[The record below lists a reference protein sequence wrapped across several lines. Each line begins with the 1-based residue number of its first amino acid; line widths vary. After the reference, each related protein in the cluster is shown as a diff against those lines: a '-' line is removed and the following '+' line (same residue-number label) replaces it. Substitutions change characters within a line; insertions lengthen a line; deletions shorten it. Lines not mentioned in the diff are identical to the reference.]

1 MAKFKDITE
10 SINYVAET
18 VPVVVLSLKPQL
30 LEVYQKEE
38 KEAKAKKAKA
48 KVWKEFD
55 ALLTKDLPKKNY
67 VVIEDVQK
75 LSSEEFPDEEDAILD
90 SEKYVVLLKSS
101 LNYVVDLPE
110 KFKEKLLAGVRFM
123 DSNGQLLVIPDD
135 PNMFE
140 REVEE
145 ATDFYSAVDQLEVAT
160 KGLERIAETFNSS
173 DAVEFEAVAE
183 AETEAVPDEEEA
195 LFEDNDEATEAGNQ
209 EASIEETQTETYQQ
223 PKIDEKPESQS
234 DKENYVYEAEKIE
247 SESDVP
253 KNLDADL
260 LEKDF
265 EQIIA
270 NKFQP
275 VVLDEVSDPVD
286 LNEEMRSIAE
296 LKPLLFLAKESMNA
310 RISIANNKINSE
322 LNKTKEQ
329 LLLKGKQ
336 MLADELL
343 RIEEATSLSGQN
355 QFTNTLSVAKESYE
369 AEASKIDDLVMEKS
383 SIIRKDY
390 DMAKQA
396 YLEAELKKLEQRYDA
411 EHLPEVKQQE
421 DEFRK
426 ATEESLDQQYQE
438 AIESIKNDA
447 LKQNQEAK
455 EVVVERI
462 INSLKPEIEKSLT
475 EVQEKTLEIV
485 EKTKAENE
493 AEFHDTKEKTTDVV
507 VKYFANKEEVEKLVA
522 KDTNELESKLV
533 AQQNIIED
541 YKNRVKEFKD
551 LADGYKLNSQKL
563 TEQSEALRE
572 DLSRARNDLSQ
583 MAEKTKS
590 LVVTTENQTESK
602 RDFTSKKM
610 ATIIAVS
617 AMACGTILGSS
628 YFISHNHQEAQA
640 QTETSI
646 SRVENSLGANTASTS
661 TTDNNY
667 EATPT
672 TEFKVGEDVVI
683 SIDGK
688 TTKAE
693 VLSIDGDKAV
703 VKAPDGNQ
711 YKIQAHLT
719 EKN

>member
-18 VPVVVLSLKPQL
+18 VPVVALSLKPQL
-30 LEVYQKEE
+30 LEVYKKEE

-67 VVIEDVQK
+67 MVIEDVQK
-75 LSSEEFPDEEDAILD
+75 LNSEGVIDEDDAILD

-101 LNYVVDLPE
+101 LNYVADLPE

-123 DSNGQLLVIPDD
+123 DSSGQLLVIPDD
-135 PNMFE
+135 PNVFE
-140 REVEE
+140 SEVEE
-145 ATDFYSAVDQLEVAT
+145 ATDFYSAVEQLEVAT
-160 KGLERIAETFNSS
+160 NGLERIAETFNSS
-173 DAVEFEAVAE
+173 EEVEFEAVAE
-183 AETEAVPDEEEA
+183 NVPDEKEA
-195 LFEDNDEATEAGNQ
+195 LFVDDNKPTEAENQ
-209 EASIEETQTETYQQ
+209 EVSIEETQIQTETYQQ

-234 DKENYVYEAEKIE
+234 DKENYVYEAEKIT

-253 KNLDADL
+253 KNLDADF
-260 LEKDF
+260 LEKNF

-270 NKFQP
+270 DKFQP
-275 VVLDEVSDPVD
+275 VVLDEINDPVD
-286 LNEEMRSIAE
+286 LNEEMLSIPE

-329 LLLKGKQ
+329 LILKGKQ

-343 RIEEATSLSGQN
+343 RIEEATSLNGQN

-383 SIIRKDY
+383 NIIRKDY

-396 YLEAELKKLEQRYDA
+396 YLDAELKKLEQRYDA

-421 DEFRK
+421 DEYRK

-447 LKQNQEAK
+447 LKQSQEAK

-475 EVQEKTLEIV
+475 DVQEKTLEIV
-485 EKTKAENE
+485 EKPKSENE

-507 VKYFANKEEVEKLVA
+507 VKYFANKEEVEKQVA
-522 KDTNELESKLV
+522 NNTKELETKLV
-533 AQQNIIED
+533 EQQKTIEE
-541 YKNRVKEFKD
+541 YKDRMKEVKD
-551 LADGYKLNSQKL
+551 LAEGYKLNSEKL
-563 TEQSEALRE
+563 AEQSEALRE
-572 DLSRARNDLSQ
+572 DLSRSRSDLAQ

-590 LVVTTENQTESK
+590 LAVATENQSSSK

-610 ATIIAVS
+610 ATIISVA

-628 YFISHNHQEAQA
+628 YFISHNNQQAQA
-640 QTETSI
+640 QTQTSI
-646 SRVENSLGANTASTS
+646 SRVENSIGTNTNSASTNS
-661 TTDNNY
+661 SY

-672 TEFKVGEDVVI
+672 TEFKVGKDVVI

-693 VLSIDGDKAV
+693 VISIDGEKAV
-703 VKAPDGNQ
+703 VKTPDGNQ
-711 YKIQAHLT
+711 YKIQAHLSD
-719 EKN
+719 NN

>member
-18 VPVVVLSLKPQL
+18 VPVVALSLKPQL

-38 KEAKAKKAKA
+38 KEAKAKKAKV

-67 VVIEDVQK
+67 MVIEDVQK
-75 LSSEEFPDEEDAILD
+75 LNSEEVIDEDDAILD

-101 LNYVVDLPE
+101 LNYVADLPE

-123 DSNGQLLVIPDD
+123 DSSGQLLLIPDD

-140 REVEE
+140 SEVEE
-145 ATDFYSAVDQLEVAT
+145 ATDFYSAVEQLEVAT
-160 KGLERIAETFNSS
+160 NGLERLAETFNSS
-173 DAVEFEAVAE
+173 EEVEFEAVAE
-183 AETEAVPDEEEA
+183 NVPDEKEA
-195 LFEDNDEATEAGNQ
+195 LFVDDNKPTEAENQ
-209 EASIEETQTETYQQ
+209 EVSIEETQIQTETYQQ

-234 DKENYVYEAEKIE
+234 YKENYVYEAEKIT

-253 KNLDADL
+253 KNLDADF
-260 LEKDF
+260 LEKNF

-270 NKFQP
+270 DKFQP
-275 VVLDEVSDPVD
+275 VVLDEINDPVD
-286 LNEEMRSIAE
+286 LNEEMLSIPE

-329 LLLKGKQ
+329 LILKGKQ

-343 RIEEATSLSGQN
+343 RIEEATSLNGQN

-383 SIIRKDY
+383 NIIRKDY

-396 YLEAELKKLEQRYDA
+396 YLDAELKKLEQRYDA

-421 DEFRK
+421 DEYRK

-447 LKQNQEAK
+447 LKQSQEAK

-475 EVQEKTLEIV
+475 DVQEKTLEIV
-485 EKTKAENE
+485 EKTKSENE

-507 VKYFANKEEVEKLVA
+507 VKYFANKEEVEKQVA
-522 KDTNELESKLV
+522 NNTKELETKLV
-533 AQQNIIED
+533 EQQKTIEE
-541 YKNRVKEFKD
+541 YKDRMKEVKD
-551 LADGYKLNSQKL
+551 LAEGYKLNSEKL
-563 TEQSEALRE
+563 AEQSEALRE
-572 DLSRARNDLSQ
+572 DLSRSRSDLAQ

-590 LVVTTENQTESK
+590 LAVATENQSSSK

-610 ATIIAVS
+610 ATIISVA

-628 YFISHNHQEAQA
+628 YFISHNNQQAQA
-640 QTETSI
+640 QTQTSI
-646 SRVENSLGANTASTS
+646 SRVENSIGTNTNSASTNS
-661 TTDNNY
+661 SY

-672 TEFKVGEDVVI
+672 TEFKVGKDVVI

-693 VLSIDGDKAV
+693 VISIDGEKAV
-703 VKAPDGNQ
+703 VKTPDGNQ
-711 YKIQAHLT
+711 YKIQAHLSD
-719 EKN
+719 NN

>member
-195 LFEDNDEATEAGNQ
+195 LFEDNDEATEAGTQ

-234 DKENYVYEAEKIE
+234 DKENYVYEAEKIV

-646 SRVENSLGANTASTS
+646 SRVENSLGAKTASTS

-693 VLSIDGDKAV
+693 VLSIAGDKAV
-703 VKAPDGNQ
+703 VTDPDGNQ
-711 YKIQAHLT
+711 YKIQAH
-719 EKN
+719 

>member
-18 VPVVVLSLKPQL
+18 VPVVALSLKPQL
-30 LEVYQKEE
+30 LEAYQKEE

-67 VVIEDVQK
+67 MVIEDVQK
-75 LSSEEFPDEEDAILD
+75 LNSEGVIDEGDAILD

-101 LNYVVDLPE
+101 LNYVADLPE

-123 DSNGQLLVIPDD
+123 DSSGQLLVIPDD

-140 REVEE
+140 SEVEE
-145 ATDFYSAVDQLEVAT
+145 ATDFYSAVEQLEVAT
-160 KGLERIAETFNSS
+160 NGLERIAETFNSS
-173 DAVEFEAVAE
+173 EEVEFEAVAE
-183 AETEAVPDEEEA
+183 DVP
-195 LFEDNDEATEAGNQ
+195 
-209 EASIEETQTETYQQ
+209 
-223 PKIDEKPESQS
+223 DEKPESQS
-234 DKENYVYEAEKIE
+234 DKENYVYEAEKIT
-247 SESDVP
+247 SASDVP
-253 KNLDADL
+253 KNLDADF
-260 LEKDF
+260 LEKNF

-270 NKFQP
+270 DKFQP
-275 VVLDEVSDPVD
+275 VVLDEINDPVD
-286 LNEEMRSIAE
+286 LNEEMLSIPE

-329 LLLKGKQ
+329 LILKGKQ

-343 RIEEATSLSGQN
+343 RIEEATSLNGQN

-396 YLEAELKKLEQRYDA
+396 YLDAELKKLEQRYDA

-421 DEFRK
+421 DEYRK

-447 LKQNQEAK
+447 LKQSQEAK

-475 EVQEKTLEIV
+475 DVQEKTLEIV
-485 EKTKAENE
+485 EKTKSENE

-507 VKYFANKEEVEKLVA
+507 VKYFANKEEVEKQVA
-522 KDTNELESKLV
+522 NNTKELETKLV
-533 AQQNIIED
+533 EQQKTIEE
-541 YKNRVKEFKD
+541 YKDRMKEVKD
-551 LADGYKLNSQKL
+551 LAEGYKLNSEKL
-563 TEQSEALRE
+563 AEQSEALRE
-572 DLSRARNDLSQ
+572 DLSRSRSDLAQ

-590 LVVTTENQTESK
+590 LAVATENQSSSK

-610 ATIIAVS
+610 ATIIAVA

-628 YFISHNHQEAQA
+628 YFISHNNQQAQA
-640 QTETSI
+640 QTQTSI
-646 SRVENSLGANTASTS
+646 SRVENSIGTNTNSASTNS
-661 TTDNNY
+661 SY

-672 TEFKVGEDVVI
+672 TEFKVGKDVVI

-693 VLSIDGDKAV
+693 VISIDGEKAV
-703 VKAPDGNQ
+703 VKTPDGNQ
-711 YKIQAHLT
+711 YKIQAHLSD
-719 EKN
+719 NN

>member
-1 MAKFKDITE
+1 M
-10 SINYVAET
+10 
-18 VPVVVLSLKPQL
+18 
-30 LEVYQKEE
+30 
-38 KEAKAKKAKA
+38 
-48 KVWKEFD
+48 
-55 ALLTKDLPKKNY
+55 
-67 VVIEDVQK
+67 VIEDVQK
-75 LSSEEFPDEEDAILD
+75 LNSEGVIDEGDAILD

-101 LNYVVDLPE
+101 LNYVADLPE

-123 DSNGQLLVIPDD
+123 DSSGQLLVIPDD

-140 REVEE
+140 SEVEE
-145 ATDFYSAVDQLEVAT
+145 ATDFYSAVEQLEVAT
-160 KGLERIAETFNSS
+160 NGLERIAETFNSS
-173 DAVEFEAVAE
+173 EEVEFEAVAE
-183 AETEAVPDEEEA
+183 DVPDEKEA
-195 LFEDNDEATEAGNQ
+195 LFVDDNKPTEAENQ
-209 EASIEETQTETYQQ
+209 EVSIEETQIQTETYQQ

-234 DKENYVYEAEKIE
+234 DKENYVYEAEKIT
-247 SESDVP
+247 SASDVP
-253 KNLDADL
+253 KNLDADF
-260 LEKDF
+260 LEKNF

-270 NKFQP
+270 DKFQP
-275 VVLDEVSDPVD
+275 VVLDEINDPVD
-286 LNEEMRSIAE
+286 LNEEMLSIPE

-329 LLLKGKQ
+329 LILKGKQ

-343 RIEEATSLSGQN
+343 RIEEATSLNGQN

-396 YLEAELKKLEQRYDA
+396 YLDAELKKLEQRYDA

-421 DEFRK
+421 DEYRK

-447 LKQNQEAK
+447 LKQSQEAK

-475 EVQEKTLEIV
+475 DVQEKTLEIV
-485 EKTKAENE
+485 EKTKSENE

-507 VKYFANKEEVEKLVA
+507 VKYFANKEEVEKQVA
-522 KDTNELESKLV
+522 NNTKELETKLV
-533 AQQNIIED
+533 EQQKTIEE
-541 YKNRVKEFKD
+541 YKDRMKEVKD
-551 LADGYKLNSQKL
+551 LAEGYKLNSEKL
-563 TEQSEALRE
+563 AEQSEALRE
-572 DLSRARNDLSQ
+572 DLSRSRSDLAQ

-590 LVVTTENQTESK
+590 LAVATENQSSSK

-610 ATIIAVS
+610 ATIIAVA

-628 YFISHNHQEAQA
+628 YFISHNNQQAQA
-640 QTETSI
+640 QTQTSI
-646 SRVENSLGANTASTS
+646 SRVENSIGTNTNSASTNS
-661 TTDNNY
+661 SY

-672 TEFKVGEDVVI
+672 TEFKVGKDVVI

-693 VLSIDGDKAV
+693 VISIDGEKAV
-703 VKAPDGNQ
+703 VKTPDGNQ
-711 YKIQAHLT
+711 YKIQAHLSD
-719 EKN
+719 NN

>member
-18 VPVVVLSLKPQL
+18 VPVVALSLKPQL
-30 LEVYQKEE
+30 LEVYKKEE

-67 VVIEDVQK
+67 MVIEDVQK
-75 LSSEEFPDEEDAILD
+75 LNSEGVIDEDDAILD

-101 LNYVVDLPE
+101 LNYVADLPE

-123 DSNGQLLVIPDD
+123 DSSGQLLVIPDA
-135 PNMFE
+135 PNVFE
-140 REVEE
+140 SEVEE
-145 ATDFYSAVDQLEVAT
+145 ATDFYSAVEQLEVAT
-160 KGLERIAETFNSS
+160 NGLERIAETFNSS
-173 DAVEFEAVAE
+173 EEVEFEAVAE
-183 AETEAVPDEEEA
+183 NVPDEKEA
-195 LFEDNDEATEAGNQ
+195 LFVDDNKPTEAENQ
-209 EASIEETQTETYQQ
+209 EVSIEETQIQTETYQQ

-234 DKENYVYEAEKIE
+234 DKENYVYEAEKIT

-253 KNLDADL
+253 KNLDADF
-260 LEKDF
+260 LEKNF

-270 NKFQP
+270 DKFQP
-275 VVLDEVSDPVD
+275 VVLDEINDPVD
-286 LNEEMRSIAE
+286 LNEEMLSIPE

-329 LLLKGKQ
+329 LILKGKQ

-343 RIEEATSLSGQN
+343 RIEEATSLNGQN

-369 AEASKIDDLVMEKS
+369 AEASKIDDLVMENS
-383 SIIRKDY
+383 NIIRKDY

-396 YLEAELKKLEQRYDA
+396 YLDAELKKLEQRYDA

-421 DEFRK
+421 DEYRK

-447 LKQNQEAK
+447 LKQSQEAK

-475 EVQEKTLEIV
+475 DVQEKTLEIV
-485 EKTKAENE
+485 EKTKSENE

-507 VKYFANKEEVEKLVA
+507 VKYFANKEEVEKQVA
-522 KDTNELESKLV
+522 NNTKELETKLV
-533 AQQNIIED
+533 EQQKTIEE
-541 YKNRVKEFKD
+541 YKDRMKEVKD
-551 LADGYKLNSQKL
+551 LAEGYKLNSEKL
-563 TEQSEALRE
+563 AEQSEALRE
-572 DLSRARNDLSQ
+572 DLSRSRSDLAQ

-590 LVVTTENQTESK
+590 LAVATENQSSSK

-610 ATIIAVS
+610 ATIISVA

-628 YFISHNHQEAQA
+628 YFISHNNQQAQA
-640 QTETSI
+640 QTQTSI
-646 SRVENSLGANTASTS
+646 SRVENSIGTNTNSASTNS
-661 TTDNNY
+661 SY

-672 TEFKVGEDVVI
+672 TEFKVGKDVVI

-693 VLSIDGDKAV
+693 VISIDGEKAV
-703 VKAPDGNQ
+703 VKTPDGNQ
-711 YKIQAHLT
+711 YKIQAHLSD
-719 EKN
+719 NN

>member
-1 MAKFKDITE
+1 M
-10 SINYVAET
+10 
-18 VPVVVLSLKPQL
+18 KPQL

-234 DKENYVYEAEKIE
+234 DKENYVYEAEKIV

>member
-18 VPVVVLSLKPQL
+18 VPVVALSLKPQL
-30 LEVYQKEE
+30 LEAYQKEE

-67 VVIEDVQK
+67 MVIEDVQK
-75 LSSEEFPDEEDAILD
+75 LNSEGVIDEGDAILD

-101 LNYVVDLPE
+101 LNYVADLPE

-123 DSNGQLLVIPDD
+123 DSSGQLLVIPDD

-140 REVEE
+140 SEVEE
-145 ATDFYSAVDQLEVAT
+145 ATDFYSAVEQLEVAT
-160 KGLERIAETFNSS
+160 NGLERIAETFNSS
-173 DAVEFEAVAE
+173 EEVEFEAVAE
-183 AETEAVPDEEEA
+183 DVPDEKEA
-195 LFEDNDEATEAGNQ
+195 LFVDDNKPTEAENQ
-209 EASIEETQTETYQQ
+209 EVSIEETQIQTETYQQ

-234 DKENYVYEAEKIE
+234 DKENYVYEAEKIT
-247 SESDVP
+247 SASDVP
-253 KNLDADL
+253 KNLDADF
-260 LEKDF
+260 LEKNF

-270 NKFQP
+270 DKFQP
-275 VVLDEVSDPVD
+275 VVLDEINDPVD
-286 LNEEMRSIAE
+286 LNEEMLSIPE

-329 LLLKGKQ
+329 LILKGKQ

-343 RIEEATSLSGQN
+343 RIEEATSLNGQN

-396 YLEAELKKLEQRYDA
+396 YLDAELKKLEQRYDA

-421 DEFRK
+421 DEYRK

-447 LKQNQEAK
+447 LKQSQEAK

-475 EVQEKTLEIV
+475 DVQEKTLEIV
-485 EKTKAENE
+485 EKTKSENE

-507 VKYFANKEEVEKLVA
+507 VKYFANKEEVEKQVA
-522 KDTNELESKLV
+522 NNTKELETKLV
-533 AQQNIIED
+533 EQQKTIEE
-541 YKNRVKEFKD
+541 YKDRMKEVKD
-551 LADGYKLNSQKL
+551 LAEGYKLNSEKL
-563 TEQSEALRE
+563 AEQSEALRE
-572 DLSRARNDLSQ
+572 DLSRSRSDLAQ

-590 LVVTTENQTESK
+590 LAVATENQSSSK

-610 ATIIAVS
+610 ATIISVA

-628 YFISHNHQEAQA
+628 YFISHNNQQAQA
-640 QTETSI
+640 QTQTSI
-646 SRVENSLGANTASTS
+646 SRVENSIGTNTNSASTNS
-661 TTDNNY
+661 SY

-672 TEFKVGEDVVI
+672 TEFKVGKDVVI

-693 VLSIDGDKAV
+693 VISIDGEKAV
-703 VKAPDGNQ
+703 VKTPDGNQ
-711 YKIQAHLT
+711 YKIQAHLSD
-719 EKN
+719 NN

>member
-234 DKENYVYEAEKIE
+234 DKENYVYEAEKIV

>member
-18 VPVVVLSLKPQL
+18 VPVVALSLKPQL
-30 LEVYQKEE
+30 LEVYKKEE

-67 VVIEDVQK
+67 MVIEDVQK
-75 LSSEEFPDEEDAILD
+75 LNSEGVIDEDDAILD

-101 LNYVVDLPE
+101 LNYVADLPE

-123 DSNGQLLVIPDD
+123 DSSGQLLVIPDD
-135 PNMFE
+135 PNVFE
-140 REVEE
+140 SEVEE
-145 ATDFYSAVDQLEVAT
+145 ATDFYSAVEQLEVAT
-160 KGLERIAETFNSS
+160 NGLERIAETFNSS
-173 DAVEFEAVAE
+173 EEVEFEAVAE
-183 AETEAVPDEEEA
+183 NVPDEKEA
-195 LFEDNDEATEAGNQ
+195 LFVDDNKPTEAENQ
-209 EASIEETQTETYQQ
+209 EVSIEETQIQTETYQQ

-234 DKENYVYEAEKIE
+234 DKENYVYEAEKIT

-253 KNLDADL
+253 KNLDADF
-260 LEKDF
+260 LEKNF

-270 NKFQP
+270 DKFQP
-275 VVLDEVSDPVD
+275 VVLDEINDPVD
-286 LNEEMRSIAE
+286 LNEEMLSIPE

-329 LLLKGKQ
+329 LILKGKQ

-343 RIEEATSLSGQN
+343 RIEEATSLNGQN

-383 SIIRKDY
+383 NIIRKDY

-396 YLEAELKKLEQRYDA
+396 YLDAELKKLEQRYDA

-421 DEFRK
+421 DEYRK

-447 LKQNQEAK
+447 LKQSQEAK

-475 EVQEKTLEIV
+475 DVQEKTLEIV
-485 EKTKAENE
+485 EKTKSENE

-507 VKYFANKEEVEKLVA
+507 VKYFANKEEVEKQVA
-522 KDTNELESKLV
+522 NNTKELETKLV
-533 AQQNIIED
+533 EQQKTIEE
-541 YKNRVKEFKD
+541 YKDRMKEVKD
-551 LADGYKLNSQKL
+551 LAEGYKLNSEKL
-563 TEQSEALRE
+563 AEQSEALRE
-572 DLSRARNDLSQ
+572 DLSRYRSDLAQ

-590 LVVTTENQTESK
+590 LAVATENQSSSK

-610 ATIIAVS
+610 ATIISVA

-628 YFISHNHQEAQA
+628 YFISHNNQQAQA
-640 QTETSI
+640 QTQTSI
-646 SRVENSLGANTASTS
+646 SRVENSIGTNTNSASTNS
-661 TTDNNY
+661 SY

-672 TEFKVGEDVVI
+672 TEFKVGKDVVI

-693 VLSIDGDKAV
+693 VISIDGEKAV
-703 VKAPDGNQ
+703 VKTPDGNQ
-711 YKIQAHLT
+711 YKIQAHLSD
-719 EKN
+719 NN

>member
-18 VPVVVLSLKPQL
+18 VPVVALSLKPQL
-30 LEVYQKEE
+30 LEVYKKEE

-67 VVIEDVQK
+67 MVIEDVQK
-75 LSSEEFPDEEDAILD
+75 LNSEGVIDEDDAILD

-101 LNYVVDLPE
+101 LNYVADLPE

-123 DSNGQLLVIPDD
+123 DSSGQLLVIPDD
-135 PNMFE
+135 PNVFE
-140 REVEE
+140 SEVEE
-145 ATDFYSAVDQLEVAT
+145 ATDFYSAVEQLEVAT
-160 KGLERIAETFNSS
+160 NRLERIAETFNSS
-173 DAVEFEAVAE
+173 EEVEFEAVAE
-183 AETEAVPDEEEA
+183 NVPDEKEA
-195 LFEDNDEATEAGNQ
+195 LFVDDNKPTEAENQ
-209 EASIEETQTETYQQ
+209 EVSIEETQIQTETYQQ

-234 DKENYVYEAEKIE
+234 DKENYVYEAEKIT

-253 KNLDADL
+253 KNLDADF
-260 LEKDF
+260 LEKNF

-270 NKFQP
+270 DKFQP
-275 VVLDEVSDPVD
+275 VVLDEINDPVD
-286 LNEEMRSIAE
+286 LNEEMLSIPE

-329 LLLKGKQ
+329 LILKGKQ

-343 RIEEATSLSGQN
+343 RIEEATSLNGQN

-383 SIIRKDY
+383 NIIRKDY

-396 YLEAELKKLEQRYDA
+396 YLDAELKKLEQRYDA

-421 DEFRK
+421 DEYRK

-447 LKQNQEAK
+447 LKQSQEAK

-475 EVQEKTLEIV
+475 DVQEKTLEIV
-485 EKTKAENE
+485 EKTKSENE

-507 VKYFANKEEVEKLVA
+507 VKYFANKEEVEKQVA
-522 KDTNELESKLV
+522 NNTKELETKLV
-533 AQQNIIED
+533 EQQKTIEE
-541 YKNRVKEFKD
+541 YKDRMKEVKD
-551 LADGYKLNSQKL
+551 LAEGYKLNSEKL
-563 TEQSEALRE
+563 AEQSEALRE
-572 DLSRARNDLSQ
+572 DLSRSRSDLAQ

-590 LVVTTENQTESK
+590 LAVATENQSSSK

-610 ATIIAVS
+610 ATIISVA

-628 YFISHNHQEAQA
+628 YFISHNNQQAQA
-640 QTETSI
+640 QTQTSI
-646 SRVENSLGANTASTS
+646 SRVENSIGTNTNSASTNS
-661 TTDNNY
+661 SY

-672 TEFKVGEDVVI
+672 TEFKVGKDVVI

-693 VLSIDGDKAV
+693 VISIDGEKAV
-703 VKAPDGNQ
+703 VKTPDGNQ
-711 YKIQAHLT
+711 YKIQAHLSD
-719 EKN
+719 NN

>member
-18 VPVVVLSLKPQL
+18 VPVVALSLKPQL
-30 LEVYQKEE
+30 LEVYKKEE

-67 VVIEDVQK
+67 MVIEDVQK
-75 LSSEEFPDEEDAILD
+75 LNSEGVIDEDDAILD

-101 LNYVVDLPE
+101 LNYVADLPE

-123 DSNGQLLVIPDD
+123 DSSGQLLVIPDD
-135 PNMFE
+135 PNVFE
-140 REVEE
+140 SEVEE
-145 ATDFYSAVDQLEVAT
+145 ATDFYSAVEQLEVAT
-160 KGLERIAETFNSS
+160 NGLERIAETFNSS
-173 DAVEFEAVAE
+173 EEVEFEAVAE
-183 AETEAVPDEEEA
+183 NVPDEKEA
-195 LFEDNDEATEAGNQ
+195 LFVDDNKPTEAENQ
-209 EASIEETQTETYQQ
+209 EVSIEETQIQTETYQQ

-234 DKENYVYEAEKIE
+234 DKENYVYEAEKIT

-253 KNLDADL
+253 KNLDADF
-260 LEKDF
+260 LEKNF

-270 NKFQP
+270 DKFQP
-275 VVLDEVSDPVD
+275 VVLDEINDPVD
-286 LNEEMRSIAE
+286 LNEEMLSIPE

-329 LLLKGKQ
+329 LILKGKQ

-343 RIEEATSLSGQN
+343 RIEEATSLNGQN

-383 SIIRKDY
+383 NIIRKDY

-396 YLEAELKKLEQRYDA
+396 YLDAELKKLEQRYDA

-421 DEFRK
+421 DEYRK

-447 LKQNQEAK
+447 LKQSQEAK

-475 EVQEKTLEIV
+475 DVQEKTLEIV
-485 EKTKAENE
+485 EKTKSENE

-507 VKYFANKEEVEKLVA
+507 VKYFANKEEVEKQVA
-522 KDTNELESKLV
+522 NNTKELETKLV
-533 AQQNIIED
+533 EQQKTIEE
-541 YKNRVKEFKD
+541 YKDRMKEVKD
-551 LADGYKLNSQKL
+551 LAEGYKLNSEKL
-563 TEQSEALRE
+563 AEQSEALRE
-572 DLSRARNDLSQ
+572 DLSRSRSDLAQ

-590 LVVTTENQTESK
+590 LAVATENQSSSK

-610 ATIIAVS
+610 ATIISVA

-628 YFISHNHQEAQA
+628 YFISHKNQQAQA
-640 QTETSI
+640 QTQTSI
-646 SRVENSLGANTASTS
+646 SRVENSIGTNTNSASTNS
-661 TTDNNY
+661 SY

-672 TEFKVGEDVVI
+672 TEFKVGKDVVI

-693 VLSIDGDKAV
+693 VISIDGEKAV
-703 VKAPDGNQ
+703 VKTPDGNQ
-711 YKIQAHLT
+711 YKIQAHLSD
-719 EKN
+719 NN

>member
-18 VPVVVLSLKPQL
+18 VPVVALSLKPQL
-30 LEVYQKEE
+30 LEVYKKEE

-67 VVIEDVQK
+67 MVIEDVQK
-75 LSSEEFPDEEDAILD
+75 LNSEGVIDEDDAILD

-101 LNYVVDLPE
+101 LNYVADLPE

-123 DSNGQLLVIPDD
+123 DSSGQLLVIPDD
-135 PNMFE
+135 PNVFE
-140 REVEE
+140 SEVEE
-145 ATDFYSAVDQLEVAT
+145 ATDFYSAVEQLEVAT
-160 KGLERIAETFNSS
+160 NGLERIAETFNSS
-173 DAVEFEAVAE
+173 EEVEFEAVAE
-183 AETEAVPDEEEA
+183 NVPDEKEA
-195 LFEDNDEATEAGNQ
+195 LFVDDNKPTEAENQ
-209 EASIEETQTETYQQ
+209 EVSIEETQIQTETYQQ

-234 DKENYVYEAEKIE
+234 DKENYVYEAEKIT

-253 KNLDADL
+253 KNLDADF
-260 LEKDF
+260 LEKNF

-270 NKFQP
+270 DKFQP
-275 VVLDEVSDPVD
+275 VVLDEINDPVD
-286 LNEEMRSIAE
+286 LNEEMLSIPE

-329 LLLKGKQ
+329 LILKGKQ

-343 RIEEATSLSGQN
+343 RIEEATSLNGQN

-383 SIIRKDY
+383 NIIRKDY

-396 YLEAELKKLEQRYDA
+396 YLDAELKKLEQRYDA

-421 DEFRK
+421 DEYRK

-447 LKQNQEAK
+447 LKQSQEAK

-475 EVQEKTLEIV
+475 DVQEKTLEIV
-485 EKTKAENE
+485 EKTKSENE

-507 VKYFANKEEVEKLVA
+507 VKYFANKEEVEKQVA
-522 KDTNELESKLV
+522 NNTKELETKLV
-533 AQQNIIED
+533 EQQKTIEE
-541 YKNRVKEFKD
+541 YKDRMKEVKD
-551 LADGYKLNSQKL
+551 LAEGYKLNSEKL
-563 TEQSEALRE
+563 AEQSEALRE
-572 DLSRARNDLSQ
+572 DLSRSRSDLAQ

-590 LVVTTENQTESK
+590 LAVATENQSSSK

-610 ATIIAVS
+610 AT
-617 AMACGTILGSS
+617 
-628 YFISHNHQEAQA
+628 
-640 QTETSI
+640 
-646 SRVENSLGANTASTS
+646 
-661 TTDNNY
+661 
-667 EATPT
+667 
-672 TEFKVGEDVVI
+672 
-683 SIDGK
+683 
-688 TTKAE
+688 
-693 VLSIDGDKAV
+693 
-703 VKAPDGNQ
+703 
-711 YKIQAHLT
+711 
-719 EKN
+719 

>member
-18 VPVVVLSLKPQL
+18 VPVVALSLKPQL
-30 LEVYQKEE
+30 LEVYKKEE

-67 VVIEDVQK
+67 MVIEDVQK
-75 LSSEEFPDEEDAILD
+75 LNSEGVIDEDDAILD

-101 LNYVVDLPE
+101 LNYVADLPE

-123 DSNGQLLVIPDD
+123 DSSGQLLVIPDD
-135 PNMFE
+135 PNVFE
-140 REVEE
+140 SEVEE
-145 ATDFYSAVDQLEVAT
+145 ATDFYSAVEQLEVAT
-160 KGLERIAETFNSS
+160 NGLERIAETFNSS
-173 DAVEFEAVAE
+173 EEVEFEAVAE
-183 AETEAVPDEEEA
+183 NVPDEKEA
-195 LFEDNDEATEAGNQ
+195 LFVDDNKPTEAENQ
-209 EASIEETQTETYQQ
+209 EVSIEETQIQTETYQQ

-234 DKENYVYEAEKIE
+234 DKENYVYEAEKIT

-253 KNLDADL
+253 KNLDADF
-260 LEKDF
+260 LEKNF

-270 NKFQP
+270 DKFQP
-275 VVLDEVSDPVD
+275 VVLDEINDPVD
-286 LNEEMRSIAE
+286 LNEEMLSIPE

-329 LLLKGKQ
+329 LILKGKQ

-343 RIEEATSLSGQN
+343 RIEEATSLNGQN

-383 SIIRKDY
+383 NIIRKDY

-396 YLEAELKKLEQRYDA
+396 YLDAELKKLEQRYDA

-421 DEFRK
+421 DEYRK

-447 LKQNQEAK
+447 LKQSQEAK

-475 EVQEKTLEIV
+475 DVQEKTLEIV
-485 EKTKAENE
+485 EKTKSENE

-507 VKYFANKEEVEKLVA
+507 VKYFANKEEVEKQVA
-522 KDTNELESKLV
+522 NNTKELETKLV
-533 AQQNIIED
+533 EQQKTIEE
-541 YKNRVKEFKD
+541 YKDRMKEVKD
-551 LADGYKLNSQKL
+551 LAEGYKLNSEKL
-563 TEQSEALRE
+563 AEQSEALRE
-572 DLSRARNDLSQ
+572 DLSRSRSDLAQ

-590 LVVTTENQTESK
+590 LAVATENQSSSK

-610 ATIIAVS
+610 ATIISVA

-628 YFISHNHQEAQA
+628 YFISHNNQQAQA
-640 QTETSI
+640 QTQTSI
-646 SRVENSLGANTASTS
+646 SRVENSIGTNTNSASTNS
-661 TTDNNY
+661 SY

-672 TEFKVGEDVVI
+672 TEFKVGKDVVI

-693 VLSIDGDKAV
+693 VISIDG
-703 VKAPDGNQ
+703 
-711 YKIQAHLT
+711 
-719 EKN
+719 E

>member
-18 VPVVVLSLKPQL
+18 VPVVALSLKPQL
-30 LEVYQKEE
+30 LEVYKKEE

-67 VVIEDVQK
+67 MVIEDVQK
-75 LSSEEFPDEEDAILD
+75 LNSEGVIDEDDAILD

-101 LNYVVDLPE
+101 LNYVADLPE

-123 DSNGQLLVIPDD
+123 DSSGQLLVIPDD
-135 PNMFE
+135 LNVFE
-140 REVEE
+140 SEVEE
-145 ATDFYSAVDQLEVAT
+145 ATDFYSAVEQLEVAT
-160 KGLERIAETFNSS
+160 NGLERIAETFNSS
-173 DAVEFEAVAE
+173 EEVEFEAVAE
-183 AETEAVPDEEEA
+183 NVPDEKEA
-195 LFEDNDEATEAGNQ
+195 LFVDDNKPTEAENQ
-209 EASIEETQTETYQQ
+209 EVSIEETQIQTETYQQ

-234 DKENYVYEAEKIE
+234 DKENYVYEAEKIT

-253 KNLDADL
+253 KNLDADF
-260 LEKDF
+260 LEKNF

-270 NKFQP
+270 DKFQP
-275 VVLDEVSDPVD
+275 VVLDEINDPVD
-286 LNEEMRSIAE
+286 LNEEMLSIPE

-329 LLLKGKQ
+329 LILKGKQ

-343 RIEEATSLSGQN
+343 RIEEATSLNGQN

-383 SIIRKDY
+383 NIIRKDY

-396 YLEAELKKLEQRYDA
+396 YLDAELKKLEQRYDA

-421 DEFRK
+421 DEYRK

-447 LKQNQEAK
+447 LKQSQEAK

-475 EVQEKTLEIV
+475 DVQEKTLEIV
-485 EKTKAENE
+485 EKTKSENE

-507 VKYFANKEEVEKLVA
+507 VKYFANKEEVEKQVA
-522 KDTNELESKLV
+522 NNTKELETKLV
-533 AQQNIIED
+533 EQQKTIEE
-541 YKNRVKEFKD
+541 YKDRMKEVKD
-551 LADGYKLNSQKL
+551 LAEGYKLNSEKL
-563 TEQSEALRE
+563 AEQSEALRE
-572 DLSRARNDLSQ
+572 DLSRSRSDLAQ

-590 LVVTTENQTESK
+590 LAVATENQSSSK

-610 ATIIAVS
+610 ATIISVA

-628 YFISHNHQEAQA
+628 YFISHNNQQAQA
-640 QTETSI
+640 QTQTSI
-646 SRVENSLGANTASTS
+646 SRVENSIGTNTNSASTNS
-661 TTDNNY
+661 SY

-672 TEFKVGEDVVI
+672 TEFKVGKDVVI

-693 VLSIDGDKAV
+693 VISIDGEKAV
-703 VKAPDGNQ
+703 VKTPDGNQ
-711 YKIQAHLT
+711 YKIQAHLSD
-719 EKN
+719 NN

>member
-18 VPVVVLSLKPQL
+18 VPVVALSLKPQL
-30 LEVYQKEE
+30 LEAYQKEE

-67 VVIEDVQK
+67 MVIEDVQK
-75 LSSEEFPDEEDAILD
+75 LNSEGVIDEGDAILD

-101 LNYVVDLPE
+101 LNYVADLPE

-123 DSNGQLLVIPDD
+123 DSSGQLLVIPDD

-140 REVEE
+140 SEVEE
-145 ATDFYSAVDQLEVAT
+145 ATDFYSAVEQLEVAT
-160 KGLERIAETFNSS
+160 NGLERIAETFNSS
-173 DAVEFEAVAE
+173 EEVEFEAVAE
-183 AETEAVPDEEEA
+183 DVPDEKEA
-195 LFEDNDEATEAGNQ
+195 LFVDDNKPTEAENQ
-209 EASIEETQTETYQQ
+209 EVSIEETQIQTETYQQ

-234 DKENYVYEAEKIE
+234 DKENYVYEAEKIT
-247 SESDVP
+247 SASDVP
-253 KNLDADL
+253 KNLDADF
-260 LEKDF
+260 LEKNF

-270 NKFQP
+270 DKFQP
-275 VVLDEVSDPVD
+275 VVLDEINDPVD
-286 LNEEMRSIAE
+286 LNEEMLSIPE
-296 LKPLLFLAKESMNA
+296 LKPLLFLAKESMNT

-329 LLLKGKQ
+329 LILKGKQ

-343 RIEEATSLSGQN
+343 RIEEATSLNGQN

-396 YLEAELKKLEQRYDA
+396 YLDAELKKLEQRYDA

-421 DEFRK
+421 DEYRK

-447 LKQNQEAK
+447 LKQSQEAK

-475 EVQEKTLEIV
+475 DVQEKTLEIV
-485 EKTKAENE
+485 EKTKSENE

-507 VKYFANKEEVEKLVA
+507 VKYFANKEEVEKQVA
-522 KDTNELESKLV
+522 NNTKELETKLV
-533 AQQNIIED
+533 EQQKTIEE
-541 YKNRVKEFKD
+541 YKDRMKEVKD
-551 LADGYKLNSQKL
+551 LAEGYKLNSEKL
-563 TEQSEALRE
+563 AEQSEALRE
-572 DLSRARNDLSQ
+572 DLSRSRSDLAQ

-590 LVVTTENQTESK
+590 LAVATENQSSSK

-610 ATIIAVS
+610 ATIIAVA

-628 YFISHNHQEAQA
+628 YFISHNNQQAQA
-640 QTETSI
+640 QTQTSI
-646 SRVENSLGANTASTS
+646 SRVENSIGTNTNSASTNS
-661 TTDNNY
+661 SY

-672 TEFKVGEDVVI
+672 TEFKVGKDVVI

-693 VLSIDGDKAV
+693 VISIDGEKAV
-703 VKAPDGNQ
+703 VKTPDGNQ
-711 YKIQAHLT
+711 YKIQAHLSD
-719 EKN
+719 NN

>member
-18 VPVVVLSLKPQL
+18 VPVVALSLKPQL
-30 LEVYQKEE
+30 LEVYKKEE

-67 VVIEDVQK
+67 MVIEDVQK
-75 LSSEEFPDEEDAILD
+75 LNSEGVIDEDDAILD

-101 LNYVVDLPE
+101 LNYVADLPE

-123 DSNGQLLVIPDD
+123 DSSGQLLVIPDD
-135 PNMFE
+135 PNVFE
-140 REVEE
+140 SEVEE
-145 ATDFYSAVDQLEVAT
+145 ATDFYSAVEQLEVAT
-160 KGLERIAETFNSS
+160 NGLERIAETFNSS
-173 DAVEFEAVAE
+173 EEVEFEAVAE
-183 AETEAVPDEEEA
+183 NVPDEKEA
-195 LFEDNDEATEAGNQ
+195 LFVDDNKPTEAENQ
-209 EASIEETQTETYQQ
+209 EVSIEETQIQTETYQQ

-234 DKENYVYEAEKIE
+234 YKENYVYEAEKIT

-253 KNLDADL
+253 KNLDADF
-260 LEKDF
+260 LEKNF

-270 NKFQP
+270 DKFQP
-275 VVLDEVSDPVD
+275 VVLDEINDPVD
-286 LNEEMRSIAE
+286 LNEEMLSIPE

-329 LLLKGKQ
+329 LILKGKQ

-343 RIEEATSLSGQN
+343 RIEEATSLNGQN

-383 SIIRKDY
+383 NIIRKDY

-396 YLEAELKKLEQRYDA
+396 YLDAELKKLEQRYDA

-421 DEFRK
+421 DEYRK

-447 LKQNQEAK
+447 LKQSQEAK

-475 EVQEKTLEIV
+475 DVQEKTLEIV
-485 EKTKAENE
+485 EKTKSENE

-507 VKYFANKEEVEKLVA
+507 VKYFANKEEVEKQVA
-522 KDTNELESKLV
+522 NNTKELETKLV
-533 AQQNIIED
+533 EQQKTIEE
-541 YKNRVKEFKD
+541 YKDRMKEVKD
-551 LADGYKLNSQKL
+551 LAEGYKLNSEKL
-563 TEQSEALRE
+563 AEQSEALRE
-572 DLSRARNDLSQ
+572 DLSRSRSDLAQ

-590 LVVTTENQTESK
+590 LAVATENQSSSK

-610 ATIIAVS
+610 ATIISVA

-628 YFISHNHQEAQA
+628 YFISHNNQQAQA
-640 QTETSI
+640 QTQTSI
-646 SRVENSLGANTASTS
+646 SRVENSIGTNTNSASTNS
-661 TTDNNY
+661 SY

-672 TEFKVGEDVVI
+672 TEFKVGKDVVI

-693 VLSIDGDKAV
+693 VISIDGEKAV
-703 VKAPDGNQ
+703 VKTPDGNQ
-711 YKIQAHLT
+711 YKIQAHLSD
-719 EKN
+719 NN

>member
-18 VPVVVLSLKPQL
+18 VPVVALSLKPQL
-30 LEVYQKEE
+30 LEVYKKEE

-67 VVIEDVQK
+67 MVIEDVQK
-75 LSSEEFPDEEDAILD
+75 LNSEGVIDEDDAILD

-101 LNYVVDLPE
+101 LNYVADLPE

-123 DSNGQLLVIPDD
+123 DSSGQLLVIPDD
-135 PNMFE
+135 PNVFE
-140 REVEE
+140 SEVEE
-145 ATDFYSAVDQLEVAT
+145 ATDFYSAVEQLEVAT
-160 KGLERIAETFNSS
+160 NGLERIAETFNSS
-173 DAVEFEAVAE
+173 EEVEFEAVAE
-183 AETEAVPDEEEA
+183 NVPDEKEA
-195 LFEDNDEATEAGNQ
+195 LFVDDNKPTEAENQ
-209 EASIEETQTETYQQ
+209 EVSIEETQIQTETYQQ

-234 DKENYVYEAEKIE
+234 DKENYVYEAEKIT

-253 KNLDADL
+253 KNLDADF
-260 LEKDF
+260 LEKNF

-270 NKFQP
+270 DKFQP
-275 VVLDEVSDPVD
+275 VVLDEINDPVD
-286 LNEEMRSIAE
+286 LNEEMLSIPE

-329 LLLKGKQ
+329 LILKGKQ

-343 RIEEATSLSGQN
+343 RIEEATSLNGQN

-383 SIIRKDY
+383 NIIRKDY

-396 YLEAELKKLEQRYDA
+396 YLDAELKKLEQRYDA

-421 DEFRK
+421 DEYRK

-447 LKQNQEAK
+447 LKQSQEAK

-475 EVQEKTLEIV
+475 DVQEKTLEIV
-485 EKTKAENE
+485 EKTKSENE

-507 VKYFANKEEVEKLVA
+507 VKYFANKEEVEKQVA
-522 KDTNELESKLV
+522 NNTKELETKLV
-533 AQQNIIED
+533 EQQKTIEE
-541 YKNRVKEFKD
+541 YKDRMKEVKD
-551 LADGYKLNSQKL
+551 LAEGYKLNSEKL
-563 TEQSEALRE
+563 AEQSEALRE
-572 DLSRARNDLSQ
+572 DLSRSRSDLAQ

-590 LVVTTENQTESK
+590 LAVATENQSSSK

-610 ATIIAVS
+610 ATIISVA

-628 YFISHNHQEAQA
+628 YFISHNNQQAQA
-640 QTETSI
+640 QPQTSI
-646 SRVENSLGANTASTS
+646 SRVENSIGTNTNSASTNS
-661 TTDNNY
+661 SY

-672 TEFKVGEDVVI
+672 TEFKVGKDVVI

-693 VLSIDGDKAV
+693 VISIDGEKAV
-703 VKAPDGNQ
+703 VKTPDGNQ
-711 YKIQAHLT
+711 YKIQAHLSD
-719 EKN
+719 NN

>member
-1 MAKFKDITE
+1 MAKYKDITE

-18 VPVVVLSLKPQL
+18 VPVVALSLKPQL
-30 LEVYQKEE
+30 LEVYKKEE

-67 VVIEDVQK
+67 MVIEDVQK
-75 LSSEEFPDEEDAILD
+75 LNSEGVIDEDDAILD

-101 LNYVVDLPE
+101 LNYVADLPE

-123 DSNGQLLVIPDD
+123 DSSGQLLVIPDD
-135 PNMFE
+135 PNVFE
-140 REVEE
+140 SEVEE
-145 ATDFYSAVDQLEVAT
+145 ATDFYSAVEQLEVAT
-160 KGLERIAETFNSS
+160 NGLERIAETFNSS
-173 DAVEFEAVAE
+173 EEVEFEAVAE
-183 AETEAVPDEEEA
+183 NVPDEKEA
-195 LFEDNDEATEAGNQ
+195 LFVDDNKPTEAENQ
-209 EASIEETQTETYQQ
+209 EVSIEETQIQTETYQQ

-234 DKENYVYEAEKIE
+234 DKENYVYEAEKIT

-253 KNLDADL
+253 KNLDADF
-260 LEKDF
+260 LEKNF

-270 NKFQP
+270 DKFQP
-275 VVLDEVSDPVD
+275 VVLDEINDPVD
-286 LNEEMRSIAE
+286 LNEEMLSIPE

-329 LLLKGKQ
+329 LILKGKQ

-343 RIEEATSLSGQN
+343 RIEEATSLNGQN

-383 SIIRKDY
+383 NIIRKDY

-396 YLEAELKKLEQRYDA
+396 YLDAELKKLEQRYDA

-421 DEFRK
+421 DEYRK

-447 LKQNQEAK
+447 LKQSQEAK

-475 EVQEKTLEIV
+475 DVQEKTLEIV
-485 EKTKAENE
+485 EKTKSENE

-507 VKYFANKEEVEKLVA
+507 VKYFANKEEVEKQVA
-522 KDTNELESKLV
+522 NNTKELETKLV
-533 AQQNIIED
+533 EQQKTIEE
-541 YKNRVKEFKD
+541 YKDRMKEVKD
-551 LADGYKLNSQKL
+551 LAEGYKLNSEKL
-563 TEQSEALRE
+563 AEQSEALRE
-572 DLSRARNDLSQ
+572 DLSRSRSDLAQ

-590 LVVTTENQTESK
+590 LAVATENQSSSK

-610 ATIIAVS
+610 ATIISVA

-628 YFISHNHQEAQA
+628 YFISHNNQQAQA
-640 QTETSI
+640 QTQTSI
-646 SRVENSLGANTASTS
+646 SRVENSIGTNTNSASTNS
-661 TTDNNY
+661 SY

-672 TEFKVGEDVVI
+672 TEFKVGKDVVI

-693 VLSIDGDKAV
+693 VISIDGEKAV
-703 VKAPDGNQ
+703 VKTPDGNQ
-711 YKIQAHLT
+711 YKIQAHLSD
-719 EKN
+719 NN

>member
-18 VPVVVLSLKPQL
+18 VPVVALSLKPQL
-30 LEVYQKEE
+30 LEVYKKEE

-67 VVIEDVQK
+67 MVIEDVQK
-75 LSSEEFPDEEDAILD
+75 LNSEGVIDEDDAILD

-101 LNYVVDLPE
+101 LNYVADLPE

-123 DSNGQLLVIPDD
+123 DSSGQLLVIPDA
-135 PNMFE
+135 PNVFE
-140 REVEE
+140 SEVEE
-145 ATDFYSAVDQLEVAT
+145 ATDFYSAVEQLEVAT
-160 KGLERIAETFNSS
+160 NGLERIAETFNSS
-173 DAVEFEAVAE
+173 EEVEFEAVAE
-183 AETEAVPDEEEA
+183 NVPDEKEA
-195 LFEDNDEATEAGNQ
+195 LFVDDNKPTEAENQ
-209 EASIEETQTETYQQ
+209 EVSIEETQIQTETYQQ

-234 DKENYVYEAEKIE
+234 DKENYVYEAEKIT

-253 KNLDADL
+253 KNLDADF
-260 LEKDF
+260 LEKNF

-270 NKFQP
+270 DKFQP
-275 VVLDEVSDPVD
+275 VVLDEINDPVD
-286 LNEEMRSIAE
+286 LNEEMLSIPE

-329 LLLKGKQ
+329 LILKGKQ

-343 RIEEATSLSGQN
+343 RIEEATSLNGQN

-383 SIIRKDY
+383 NIIRKDY

-396 YLEAELKKLEQRYDA
+396 YLDAELKKLEQRYDA

-421 DEFRK
+421 DEYRK

-447 LKQNQEAK
+447 LKQSQEAK

-475 EVQEKTLEIV
+475 DVQEKTLEIV
-485 EKTKAENE
+485 EKTKSENE

-507 VKYFANKEEVEKLVA
+507 VKYFANKEEVEKQVA
-522 KDTNELESKLV
+522 NNTKELETKLV
-533 AQQNIIED
+533 EQQKTIEE
-541 YKNRVKEFKD
+541 YKDRMK
-551 LADGYKLNSQKL
+551 
-563 TEQSEALRE
+563 
-572 DLSRARNDLSQ
+572 
-583 MAEKTKS
+583 
-590 LVVTTENQTESK
+590 
-602 RDFTSKKM
+602 
-610 ATIIAVS
+610 
-617 AMACGTILGSS
+617 
-628 YFISHNHQEAQA
+628 
-640 QTETSI
+640 
-646 SRVENSLGANTASTS
+646 
-661 TTDNNY
+661 
-667 EATPT
+667 
-672 TEFKVGEDVVI
+672 
-683 SIDGK
+683 
-688 TTKAE
+688 
-693 VLSIDGDKAV
+693 
-703 VKAPDGNQ
+703 
-711 YKIQAHLT
+711 
-719 EKN
+719 

>member
-18 VPVVVLSLKPQL
+18 VPVVALSLKPQL
-30 LEVYQKEE
+30 LEAYQKEE

-67 VVIEDVQK
+67 MVIEDVQK
-75 LSSEEFPDEEDAILD
+75 LNSEGVIDEGDAILD

-101 LNYVVDLPE
+101 LNYVADLPE

-123 DSNGQLLVIPDD
+123 DSSGQLLVIPDD

-140 REVEE
+140 SEVEE
-145 ATDFYSAVDQLEVAT
+145 ATDFYSAVEQLEVAT
-160 KGLERIAETFNSS
+160 NGLERIAETFNSS
-173 DAVEFEAVAE
+173 EEVEFEAVAE
-183 AETEAVPDEEEA
+183 DVPDEKEA
-195 LFEDNDEATEAGNQ
+195 LFVDDNKPTEAENQ
-209 EASIEETQTETYQQ
+209 EVSIEETQIQTETYQQ

-234 DKENYVYEAEKIE
+234 DKENYVYEAEKIT
-247 SESDVP
+247 SASDVP
-253 KNLDADL
+253 KNLDADF
-260 LEKDF
+260 LEKNF

-270 NKFQP
+270 DKFQP
-275 VVLDEVSDPVD
+275 VVLDEINDPVD
-286 LNEEMRSIAE
+286 LNEEMLSIPE

-329 LLLKGKQ
+329 LILKGKQ

-343 RIEEATSLSGQN
+343 RIEEATSLNGQN

-396 YLEAELKKLEQRYDA
+396 YLDAELKKLEQRYDA

-421 DEFRK
+421 DEYRK

-447 LKQNQEAK
+447 LKQSQEAK

-475 EVQEKTLEIV
+475 DVQEKTLEIV
-485 EKTKAENE
+485 EKTKSENE

-507 VKYFANKEEVEKLVA
+507 VKYFANKEEVEKQVA
-522 KDTNELESKLV
+522 NNTKELETKLV
-533 AQQNIIED
+533 EQQKTIEE
-541 YKNRVKEFKD
+541 YKDRMKEVKD
-551 LADGYKLNSQKL
+551 LAEGYKLNSEKL
-563 TEQSEALRE
+563 AEQSEALRE
-572 DLSRARNDLSQ
+572 DLSRSRSDLAQ

-590 LVVTTENQTESK
+590 LAVATENQSSSK

-610 ATIIAVS
+610 ATIIAVA

-628 YFISHNHQEAQA
+628 YFISHNNQQAQA
-640 QTETSI
+640 QTQTSI
-646 SRVENSLGANTASTS
+646 SRVENSIGTNTNSASTNS
-661 TTDNNY
+661 SY

-672 TEFKVGEDVVI
+672 TEFKVGKDVVI

-693 VLSIDGDKAV
+693 VISIDGEKAV
-703 VKAPDGNQ
+703 VKTPDGNQ
-711 YKIQAHLT
+711 YKIQAHLSD
-719 EKN
+719 NN

>member
-18 VPVVVLSLKPQL
+18 VPVVALSLKPQL
-30 LEVYQKEE
+30 LEVYKKEE

-67 VVIEDVQK
+67 MVIEDVQK
-75 LSSEEFPDEEDAILD
+75 LNSEGVIDEDDAILD

-101 LNYVVDLPE
+101 LNYVADLPE

-123 DSNGQLLVIPDD
+123 DSSGQLLVIPDD
-135 PNMFE
+135 PNVFE
-140 REVEE
+140 SEVEE
-145 ATDFYSAVDQLEVAT
+145 ATDFYSAVEQLEVAT
-160 KGLERIAETFNSS
+160 NGLERIAETFNSS
-173 DAVEFEAVAE
+173 EEVEFEAVAE
-183 AETEAVPDEEEA
+183 NVPDEKEA
-195 LFEDNDEATEAGNQ
+195 LFVDDNNPTEAENQ
-209 EASIEETQTETYQQ
+209 EVSIEETQIQTETYQQ

-234 DKENYVYEAEKIE
+234 DKENYVYEAEKIT

-253 KNLDADL
+253 KNLDADF
-260 LEKDF
+260 LEKNF

-270 NKFQP
+270 DKFQP
-275 VVLDEVSDPVD
+275 VVLDEINDPVD
-286 LNEEMRSIAE
+286 LNEEMLSIPE

-329 LLLKGKQ
+329 LILKGKQ

-343 RIEEATSLSGQN
+343 RIEEATSLNGQN

-383 SIIRKDY
+383 NIIRKDY

-396 YLEAELKKLEQRYDA
+396 YLDAELKKLEQRYDA

-421 DEFRK
+421 DEYRK

-447 LKQNQEAK
+447 LKQSQEAK

-475 EVQEKTLEIV
+475 DVQEKTLEIV
-485 EKTKAENE
+485 EKTKSENE

-507 VKYFANKEEVEKLVA
+507 VKYFANKEEVEKQVA
-522 KDTNELESKLV
+522 NNTKELETKLV
-533 AQQNIIED
+533 EQQKTIEE
-541 YKNRVKEFKD
+541 YKDRMKEVKD
-551 LADGYKLNSQKL
+551 LAEGYKLNSEKL
-563 TEQSEALRE
+563 AEQSEALRE
-572 DLSRARNDLSQ
+572 DLSRSRSDLAQ

-590 LVVTTENQTESK
+590 LAVATENQSSSK

-610 ATIIAVS
+610 ATIISVA

-628 YFISHNHQEAQA
+628 YFISHNNQQAQA
-640 QTETSI
+640 QTQTSI
-646 SRVENSLGANTASTS
+646 SRVENSIGTNTNSASTNS
-661 TTDNNY
+661 SY

-672 TEFKVGEDVVI
+672 TEFKVGKDVVI

-693 VLSIDGDKAV
+693 VISIDGEKAV
-703 VKAPDGNQ
+703 VKTPDGNQ
-711 YKIQAHLT
+711 YKIQAHLSD
-719 EKN
+719 NN

>member
-234 DKENYVYEAEKIE
+234 DKENYVYEAEKIV

-590 LVVTTENQTESK
+590 LV
-602 RDFTSKKM
+602 
-610 ATIIAVS
+610 
-617 AMACGTILGSS
+617 
-628 YFISHNHQEAQA
+628 
-640 QTETSI
+640 
-646 SRVENSLGANTASTS
+646 
-661 TTDNNY
+661 
-667 EATPT
+667 
-672 TEFKVGEDVVI
+672 
-683 SIDGK
+683 
-688 TTKAE
+688 
-693 VLSIDGDKAV
+693 
-703 VKAPDGNQ
+703 
-711 YKIQAHLT
+711 
-719 EKN
+719 

>member
-234 DKENYVYEAEKIE
+234 DKENYVYEAEKIV

-703 VKAPDGNQ
+703 VKDPDGNQ

>member
-18 VPVVVLSLKPQL
+18 VPVVALSLKPQL
-30 LEVYQKEE
+30 LEVYKKEE

-67 VVIEDVQK
+67 MVIEDVQK
-75 LSSEEFPDEEDAILD
+75 LNSEGVIDEDDAILD

-101 LNYVVDLPE
+101 LNYVADLPE

-123 DSNGQLLVIPDD
+123 DSSGQLLVIPDD
-135 PNMFE
+135 PNVFE
-140 REVEE
+140 SEVEE
-145 ATDFYSAVDQLEVAT
+145 ATDFYSAVEQLEVAT
-160 KGLERIAETFNSS
+160 NGLERIAETFNSS
-173 DAVEFEAVAE
+173 EEVEFEAVAE
-183 AETEAVPDEEEA
+183 NVPDEKEA
-195 LFEDNDEATEAGNQ
+195 LFVDDNKPTEAENQ
-209 EASIEETQTETYQQ
+209 EVSIEETQIQTETYQQ

-234 DKENYVYEAEKIE
+234 DKENYVYEAEKIT

-253 KNLDADL
+253 KNLDADF
-260 LEKDF
+260 LEKNF

-270 NKFQP
+270 DKFQP
-275 VVLDEVSDPVD
+275 VVLDEINDPVD
-286 LNEEMRSIAE
+286 LNEEMLSIPE

-322 LNKTKEQ
+322 LNKMKEQ
-329 LLLKGKQ
+329 LILKGKQ

-343 RIEEATSLSGQN
+343 RIEEATSLNGQN

-383 SIIRKDY
+383 NIIRKDY

-396 YLEAELKKLEQRYDA
+396 YLDAELKKLEQRYDA

-421 DEFRK
+421 DEYRK

-447 LKQNQEAK
+447 LKQSQEAK

-475 EVQEKTLEIV
+475 DVQEKTLEIV
-485 EKTKAENE
+485 EKTKSENE

-507 VKYFANKEEVEKLVA
+507 VKYFANKEEVEKQVA
-522 KDTNELESKLV
+522 NNTKELETKLV
-533 AQQNIIED
+533 EQQKTIEE
-541 YKNRVKEFKD
+541 YKDRMKEVKD
-551 LADGYKLNSQKL
+551 LAEGYKLNSEKL
-563 TEQSEALRE
+563 AEQSEALRE
-572 DLSRARNDLSQ
+572 DLSRSRSDLAQ

-590 LVVTTENQTESK
+590 LAVATENQSSSK

-610 ATIIAVS
+610 ATIISVA

-628 YFISHNHQEAQA
+628 YFISHNNQQAQA
-640 QTETSI
+640 QTQTSI
-646 SRVENSLGANTASTS
+646 SRVENSIGTNTNSASTNS
-661 TTDNNY
+661 SY

-672 TEFKVGEDVVI
+672 TEFKVGKDVVI

-693 VLSIDGDKAV
+693 VISIDGEKAV
-703 VKAPDGNQ
+703 VKTPDGNQ
-711 YKIQAHLT
+711 YKIQAHLSD
-719 EKN
+719 NN

>member
-18 VPVVVLSLKPQL
+18 VPVVALSLKPQL
-30 LEVYQKEE
+30 LEVYKKEE

-67 VVIEDVQK
+67 MVIEDVQK
-75 LSSEEFPDEEDAILD
+75 LNSEGVIDEDDAILD

-101 LNYVVDLPE
+101 LNYVADLPE

-123 DSNGQLLVIPDD
+123 DSSGQLLVIPDD
-135 PNMFE
+135 PNVFE
-140 REVEE
+140 SEVEE
-145 ATDFYSAVDQLEVAT
+145 ATDFYSAVEQLEVAT
-160 KGLERIAETFNSS
+160 NGLERIAETFNSS
-173 DAVEFEAVAE
+173 EEVEFEAVAE
-183 AETEAVPDEEEA
+183 DVPDEKEA
-195 LFEDNDEATEAGNQ
+195 LFVDDNKPTEAENQ
-209 EASIEETQTETYQQ
+209 EVSIEETQIQTETYQQ

-234 DKENYVYEAEKIE
+234 DKENYVYEAEKIT

-253 KNLDADL
+253 KNLDADF
-260 LEKDF
+260 LEKNF

-270 NKFQP
+270 DKFQP
-275 VVLDEVSDPVD
+275 VVLDEINDPVD
-286 LNEEMRSIAE
+286 LNEEMLSIPE

-329 LLLKGKQ
+329 LILKGKQ

-343 RIEEATSLSGQN
+343 RIEDATSLNGQN

-383 SIIRKDY
+383 NIIRKDY

-396 YLEAELKKLEQRYDA
+396 YLDAELKKLEQRYDA

-421 DEFRK
+421 DEYRK

-447 LKQNQEAK
+447 LKQSQEAK

-475 EVQEKTLEIV
+475 DVQEKTLEIV
-485 EKTKAENE
+485 EKTKSENE

-507 VKYFANKEEVEKLVA
+507 VKYFANKEEVEKQVA
-522 KDTNELESKLV
+522 NNTKELETKLV
-533 AQQNIIED
+533 EQQKTIEE
-541 YKNRVKEFKD
+541 YKDRMKEVKD
-551 LADGYKLNSQKL
+551 LAEGYKLNSEKL
-563 TEQSEALRE
+563 AEQSEALRE
-572 DLSRARNDLSQ
+572 DLSRSRSDLAQ

-590 LVVTTENQTESK
+590 LAVATENQSSSK

-610 ATIIAVS
+610 ATIIAVA

-628 YFISHNHQEAQA
+628 YFISHNNQQAQA
-640 QTETSI
+640 QTQTSI
-646 SRVENSLGANTASTS
+646 SRVENSIGTNTNSASTNS
-661 TTDNNY
+661 SY

-672 TEFKVGEDVVI
+672 TEFKVGKDVVI

-693 VLSIDGDKAV
+693 VISIDGEKAV
-703 VKAPDGNQ
+703 VKTPDGNQ
-711 YKIQAHLT
+711 YKIQAHLSD
-719 EKN
+719 NN

>member
-18 VPVVVLSLKPQL
+18 VPVVALSLKPQL
-30 LEVYQKEE
+30 LEVYKKEE

-67 VVIEDVQK
+67 MVIEDVQK
-75 LSSEEFPDEEDAILD
+75 LNSEGVIDEDDAILD

-101 LNYVVDLPE
+101 LNYVADLPE

-123 DSNGQLLVIPDD
+123 DSSGQLLVIPDD
-135 PNMFE
+135 PNVFE
-140 REVEE
+140 SEVEE
-145 ATDFYSAVDQLEVAT
+145 ATDFYSAVEQLEVAT
-160 KGLERIAETFNSS
+160 NGLERIAETFNSS
-173 DAVEFEAVAE
+173 EEVEFEAVAE
-183 AETEAVPDEEEA
+183 NVPDEKEA
-195 LFEDNDEATEAGNQ
+195 LFVDDNKPTEAENQ
-209 EASIEETQTETYQQ
+209 EVSIEETQIQTETYQQ

-234 DKENYVYEAEKIE
+234 DKENYVYEAEKIT

-253 KNLDADL
+253 KNLDADF
-260 LEKDF
+260 LEKNF

-270 NKFQP
+270 DKFQP
-275 VVLDEVSDPVD
+275 VVLDEINDPVD
-286 LNEEMRSIAE
+286 LNEEMLSIPE

-329 LLLKGKQ
+329 LILKGKQ

-343 RIEEATSLSGQN
+343 RIEEATSLNGQN

-383 SIIRKDY
+383 NIIRKDY

-396 YLEAELKKLEQRYDA
+396 YLDAELKKLEQRYDA

-421 DEFRK
+421 DEYRK

-447 LKQNQEAK
+447 LKQSQEAK

-475 EVQEKTLEIV
+475 DVQEKTLEIV
-485 EKTKAENE
+485 EKTKSENE

-507 VKYFANKEEVEKLVA
+507 VKYFANKEEVEKQVA
-522 KDTNELESKLV
+522 NNTKELETKLV
-533 AQQNIIED
+533 EQQKTIEE
-541 YKNRVKEFKD
+541 YKDRMKEVKD
-551 LADGYKLNSQKL
+551 LAEGYKLNSEKL
-563 TEQSEALRE
+563 AEQSEALRE
-572 DLSRARNDLSQ
+572 DLSRSRSDLAQ

-590 LVVTTENQTESK
+590 LAVATENQSSSK

-610 ATIIAVS
+610 ATIISVA

-628 YFISHNHQEAQA
+628 YFISHNNQQA
-640 QTETSI
+640 QDQTQTSI
-646 SRVENSLGANTASTS
+646 SRVENSIGTNTNSASTNS
-661 TTDNNY
+661 SY

-672 TEFKVGEDVVI
+672 TEFKVGKDVVI

-693 VLSIDGDKAV
+693 VISIDGEKAV
-703 VKAPDGNQ
+703 VKTPDGNQ
-711 YKIQAHLT
+711 YKIQAHLSD
-719 EKN
+719 NN

>member
-10 SINYVAET
+10 SIDYVAET
-18 VPVVVLSLKPQL
+18 VPVVALTLKPQL

-67 VVIEDVQK
+67 TVIEDVEK
-75 LSSEEFPDEEDAILD
+75 LSSEGMPEEEDAILD

-101 LNYVVDLPE
+101 LNYVADLPE

-123 DSNGQLLVIPDD
+123 DSSGQLLVIPDD
-135 PNMFE
+135 PNMFDS
-140 REVEE
+140 EVEE

-160 KGLERIAETFNSS
+160 NGLERIAETFNSS
-173 DAVEFEAVAE
+173 EAVEFEAEAV
-183 AETEAVPDEEEA
+183 AETEDVPDEEEVPIA
-195 LFEDNDEATEAGNQ
+195 NDDETTELENRN
-209 EASIEETQTETYQQ
+209 ASPEETQTETYQQ
-223 PKIDEKPESQS
+223 LPIDEKPEPQS
-234 DKENYVYEAEKIE
+234 DKEKNIYEAEKIE

-270 NKFQP
+270 DKFQP
-275 VVLDEVSDPVD
+275 VVLDEISDPVD

-296 LKPLLFLAKESMNA
+296 LKPLLFLAKESMNT
-310 RISIANNKINSE
+310 RISIANNKISSE

-329 LLLKGKQ
+329 LILKGKQ

-343 RIEEATSLSGQN
+343 RIEEATSLNGQN

-396 YLEAELKKLEQRYDA
+396 YLDAELKKLEQWYDA
-411 EHLPEVKQQE
+411 EHLPEVKKQE

-438 AIESIKNDA
+438 AVESIKNDA

-475 EVQEKTLEIV
+475 DVQEKTLEIV

-507 VKYFANKEEVEKLVA
+507 VKYFANKDEVEKQVA
-522 KDTNELESKLV
+522 KDTSELEAKLV
-533 AQQNIIED
+533 AQQKVIED
-541 YKNRVKEFKD
+541 YKDRVKEVKD

-572 DLSRARNDLSQ
+572 DLSRARNDLAQ

-590 LVVTTENQTESK
+590 LVVTTDNQTGSK

-610 ATIIAVS
+610 ATIIAVT

-640 QTETSI
+640 QTQTSI

-661 TTDNNY
+661 TTDTNY

-693 VLSIDGDKAV
+693 VISIDGDKAV

-719 EKN
+719 DKD

>member
-18 VPVVVLSLKPQL
+18 VPVVALSLKPQL

-38 KEAKAKKAKA
+38 KEAKAKKAKV

-67 VVIEDVQK
+67 MVIEDVQK
-75 LSSEEFPDEEDAILD
+75 LNSEEVIDEDDAILD

-101 LNYVVDLPE
+101 LNYVADLPE

-123 DSNGQLLVIPDD
+123 DSSGQLLLIPDD

-140 REVEE
+140 SEVEE
-145 ATDFYSAVDQLEVAT
+145 ATDFYSAVEQLEVAT
-160 KGLERIAETFNSS
+160 NGLERLAETFNSS
-173 DAVEFEAVAE
+173 EEVEFEALAE
-183 AETEAVPDEEEA
+183 DIPDEKEA
-195 LFEDNDEATEAGNQ
+195 LFADDDKPTEAENQ
-209 EASIEETQTETYQQ
+209 EVSIEETQTQIQTETYQQ
-223 PKIDEKPESQS
+223 SKIDEKPESQS
-234 DKENYVYEAEKIE
+234 DKENYVYEVEKIV

-253 KNLDADL
+253 KSLDADF
-260 LEKDF
+260 LEKNF

-270 NKFQP
+270 DKFQP
-275 VVLDEVSDPVD
+275 VVLDEINDPVD
-286 LNEEMRSIAE
+286 LNEEMLSIAE

-329 LLLKGKQ
+329 LILKGKQ

-343 RIEEATSLSGQN
+343 RIEQATSLNGQN

-396 YLEAELKKLEQRYDA
+396 YLDAELKKLEQRYDA

-421 DEFRK
+421 DEYRK

-447 LKQNQEAK
+447 LKQSQEAK

-475 EVQEKTLEIV
+475 DVQEKTLEIV
-485 EKTKAENE
+485 EKTKSENE

-507 VKYFANKEEVEKLVA
+507 VKYFANKEEVEKQVA
-522 KDTNELESKLV
+522 NNTKELETKLV
-533 AQQNIIED
+533 EQQKTIEE
-541 YKNRVKEFKD
+541 YKDRMKEVKD
-551 LADGYKLNSQKL
+551 LAEGYKLNSEKL
-563 TEQSEALRE
+563 AEQSEALRE
-572 DLSRARNDLSQ
+572 DLSRSRSDLAQ

-590 LVVTTENQTESK
+590 LAVATENQSSSK

-610 ATIIAVS
+610 ATIISVA

-628 YFISHNHQEAQA
+628 YFISHNNQQAQA
-640 QTETSI
+640 QTQTSI
-646 SRVENSLGANTASTS
+646 SRVENSIGTNTNSASTNS
-661 TTDNNY
+661 SY

-672 TEFKVGEDVVI
+672 TEFKVGKDVVI

-693 VLSIDGDKAV
+693 VISIDGEKAV
-703 VKAPDGNQ
+703 VKTPDGNQ
-711 YKIQAHLT
+711 YKIQAHLSD
-719 EKN
+719 NN

>member
-18 VPVVVLSLKPQL
+18 VPVVALSLKPQL
-30 LEVYQKEE
+30 LEVYKKEE

-67 VVIEDVQK
+67 MVIEDVQK
-75 LSSEEFPDEEDAILD
+75 LNSEGVIDEDDAILD

-101 LNYVVDLPE
+101 LNYVADLPE

-123 DSNGQLLVIPDD
+123 DSSGQLLVIPDD
-135 PNMFE
+135 PNVFE
-140 REVEE
+140 SEVEE
-145 ATDFYSAVDQLEVAT
+145 ATDFYSAVEQLEVAT
-160 KGLERIAETFNSS
+160 NGLERIAETFNYSEE
-173 DAVEFEAVAE
+173 VEFEAVAE
-183 AETEAVPDEEEA
+183 NVPDEKEA
-195 LFEDNDEATEAGNQ
+195 LFVDDNKPTEAENQ
-209 EASIEETQTETYQQ
+209 EVSIEETQIQTETYQQ

-234 DKENYVYEAEKIE
+234 DKENYVYEAEKIT

-253 KNLDADL
+253 KNLDADF
-260 LEKDF
+260 LEKNF

-270 NKFQP
+270 DKFQP
-275 VVLDEVSDPVD
+275 VVLDEINDPVD
-286 LNEEMRSIAE
+286 LNEEMLSIPE

-329 LLLKGKQ
+329 LILKGKQ

-343 RIEEATSLSGQN
+343 RIEEATSLNGQN

-383 SIIRKDY
+383 NIIRKDY

-396 YLEAELKKLEQRYDA
+396 YLDAELKKLEQRYDA

-421 DEFRK
+421 DEYRK

-447 LKQNQEAK
+447 LKQSQEAK

-475 EVQEKTLEIV
+475 DVQEKTLEIV
-485 EKTKAENE
+485 EKTKSENE

-507 VKYFANKEEVEKLVA
+507 VKYFANKEEVEKQVA
-522 KDTNELESKLV
+522 NNTKELETKLV
-533 AQQNIIED
+533 EQQKTIEE
-541 YKNRVKEFKD
+541 YKDRMKEVKD
-551 LADGYKLNSQKL
+551 LAEGYKLNSEKL
-563 TEQSEALRE
+563 AEQSEALRE
-572 DLSRARNDLSQ
+572 DLSRSRSDLAQ

-590 LVVTTENQTESK
+590 LAVATENQSSSK

-610 ATIIAVS
+610 ATIISVA

-628 YFISHNHQEAQA
+628 YFISHNNQQAQA
-640 QTETSI
+640 QTQTSI
-646 SRVENSLGANTASTS
+646 SRVENSIGTNTNSASTNS
-661 TTDNNY
+661 SY

-672 TEFKVGEDVVI
+672 TEFKVGKDVVI

-693 VLSIDGDKAV
+693 VISIDGEKAV
-703 VKAPDGNQ
+703 VKTPDGNQ
-711 YKIQAHLT
+711 YKIQAHLSD
-719 EKN
+719 NN

>member
-18 VPVVVLSLKPQL
+18 VPVVALSLKPQL
-30 LEVYQKEE
+30 LEVYKKEE

-67 VVIEDVQK
+67 MVIEDVQK
-75 LSSEEFPDEEDAILD
+75 LNSEGVIDEDDAILD

-101 LNYVVDLPE
+101 LNYVADLPE

-123 DSNGQLLVIPDD
+123 DSSGQLLVIPDD
-135 PNMFE
+135 PNVFE
-140 REVEE
+140 SEVEE
-145 ATDFYSAVDQLEVAT
+145 ATDFYSAVEQLEVAT
-160 KGLERIAETFNSS
+160 NGLERIAETFNSS
-173 DAVEFEAVAE
+173 EEVEFEAVAE
-183 AETEAVPDEEEA
+183 DVPDEKEA
-195 LFEDNDEATEAGNQ
+195 LFVDDNKPTEAENQ
-209 EASIEETQTETYQQ
+209 EVSIEETQIQTETYQQ

-234 DKENYVYEAEKIE
+234 DKENYVYEAEKIT

-253 KNLDADL
+253 KNLDADF
-260 LEKDF
+260 LEKNF

-270 NKFQP
+270 DKFQP
-275 VVLDEVSDPVD
+275 VVLDEINDPVD
-286 LNEEMRSIAE
+286 LNEEMLSIPE

-329 LLLKGKQ
+329 LILKGKQ

-343 RIEEATSLSGQN
+343 RIEEATSLNGQN

-383 SIIRKDY
+383 NIIRKDY

-396 YLEAELKKLEQRYDA
+396 YLDAELKKLEQRYDA

-421 DEFRK
+421 DEYRK

-447 LKQNQEAK
+447 LKQSQEAK

-475 EVQEKTLEIV
+475 DVQEKTLEIV
-485 EKTKAENE
+485 EKTKSENE
-493 AEFHDTKEKTTDVV
+493 AEFHDIKEKTTDVV
-507 VKYFANKEEVEKLVA
+507 VKYFANKEEVEKQVA
-522 KDTNELESKLV
+522 NNTKELETKLV
-533 AQQNIIED
+533 EQQKTIEE
-541 YKNRVKEFKD
+541 YKDRMKEVKD
-551 LADGYKLNSQKL
+551 LAEGYKLNSEKL
-563 TEQSEALRE
+563 AEQSEALRE
-572 DLSRARNDLSQ
+572 DLSRSRSDLAQ

-590 LVVTTENQTESK
+590 LAVATENQSSSK

-610 ATIIAVS
+610 ATIISVA

-628 YFISHNHQEAQA
+628 YFISHNNQQAQA
-640 QTETSI
+640 QTQTSI
-646 SRVENSLGANTASTS
+646 SRVENSIGTNTNSASTNS
-661 TTDNNY
+661 SY

-672 TEFKVGEDVVI
+672 TEFKVGKDVVI

-693 VLSIDGDKAV
+693 VISIDGEKAV
-703 VKAPDGNQ
+703 VKTPDGNQ
-711 YKIQAHLT
+711 YKIQAHLSD
-719 EKN
+719 NN

>member
-18 VPVVVLSLKPQL
+18 VPVVALSLKPQL
-30 LEVYQKEE
+30 LEVYKKEE

-67 VVIEDVQK
+67 MVIEDVQK
-75 LSSEEFPDEEDAILD
+75 LNSEGVIDEDDAILD

-101 LNYVVDLPE
+101 LNYVADLPE

-123 DSNGQLLVIPDD
+123 DSSGQLLVIPDD
-135 PNMFE
+135 PNVFE
-140 REVEE
+140 SEVEE
-145 ATDFYSAVDQLEVAT
+145 ATDFYSAVEQLEVAT
-160 KGLERIAETFNSS
+160 NGLERIAETFNSS
-173 DAVEFEAVAE
+173 EEVEFEAVAE
-183 AETEAVPDEEEA
+183 NVPDEKEA
-195 LFEDNDEATEAGNQ
+195 LFVDDNKPTEAENQ
-209 EASIEETQTETYQQ
+209 EVSIEETQIQTETYQQ

-234 DKENYVYEAEKIE
+234 DKENYVYEAEKIT

-253 KNLDADL
+253 KNLDADF
-260 LEKDF
+260 LEKNF

-270 NKFQP
+270 DKFQP
-275 VVLDEVSDPVD
+275 VVLDEINDPVD
-286 LNEEMRSIAE
+286 LNEEMLSIAE

-329 LLLKGKQ
+329 LILKGKQ

-343 RIEEATSLSGQN
+343 RIEQATSLNGQN

-396 YLEAELKKLEQRYDA
+396 YLDAELKKLEQRYDA

-421 DEFRK
+421 DEYRK

-462 INSLKPEIEKSLT
+462 INSLKPEIENSLT
-475 EVQEKTLEIV
+475 DVQEKTLEIV
-485 EKTKAENE
+485 EKTKSENE
-493 AEFHDTKEKTTDVV
+493 AEFHDTKEKITDVV
-507 VKYFANKEEVEKLVA
+507 VKYFANKEEVEKQVA
-522 KDTNELESKLV
+522 NNTKELETKLV
-533 AQQNIIED
+533 EQQKTIEE
-541 YKNRVKEFKD
+541 YKDRMKEVKD
-551 LADGYKLNSQKL
+551 LAEGYRSNSEKLA
-563 TEQSEALRE
+563 EQSEALRE
-572 DLSRARNDLSQ
+572 DLSRSRSDLAQ

-590 LVVTTENQTESK
+590 LAVATENQSSSK

-610 ATIIAVS
+610 ATIIAVT

-628 YFISHNHQEAQA
+628 YFISHNNQQAQA
-640 QTETSI
+640 QTQTSI
-646 SRVENSLGANTASTS
+646 SRVENSIGTNTNSASTNS
-661 TTDNNY
+661 SY

-672 TEFKVGEDVVI
+672 TEFKVGKDVVI

-693 VLSIDGDKAV
+693 VISIDGEKAV
-703 VKAPDGNQ
+703 VKTPDGNQ
-711 YKIQAHLT
+711 YKIQAHLSD
-719 EKN
+719 NN

>member
-18 VPVVVLSLKPQL
+18 VPVVALSLKPQL
-30 LEVYQKEE
+30 LEVYKKEE

-67 VVIEDVQK
+67 MVIEDVQK
-75 LSSEEFPDEEDAILD
+75 LNSEGVIDEDDAILD

-101 LNYVVDLPE
+101 LNYVADLPE

-123 DSNGQLLVIPDD
+123 DSSGQLLVIPDD
-135 PNMFE
+135 PNVFE
-140 REVEE
+140 SEVEE
-145 ATDFYSAVDQLEVAT
+145 ATDFYSAVEQLEVAT
-160 KGLERIAETFNSS
+160 NGLERIAETFNSS
-173 DAVEFEAVAE
+173 EEVEFEAVAE
-183 AETEAVPDEEEA
+183 DVPDEKEA
-195 LFEDNDEATEAGNQ
+195 LFVDDNKPTEAENQ
-209 EASIEETQTETYQQ
+209 EVSIEETQIQTETYQQ

-234 DKENYVYEAEKIE
+234 DKENYVYEAEKIT

-253 KNLDADL
+253 KNLDADF
-260 LEKDF
+260 LEKNF

-270 NKFQP
+270 DKFQP
-275 VVLDEVSDPVD
+275 VVLDEINDPVD
-286 LNEEMRSIAE
+286 LNEEMLSIPE

-329 LLLKGKQ
+329 LILKGKQ

-343 RIEEATSLSGQN
+343 RIEEATSLNGQN

-383 SIIRKDY
+383 NIIRKDY

-396 YLEAELKKLEQRYDA
+396 YLDAELKKLEQRYDA

-421 DEFRK
+421 DEYRK

-447 LKQNQEAK
+447 LKQSQEAK

-475 EVQEKTLEIV
+475 DVQEKTLEIV
-485 EKTKAENE
+485 EKTKSENE

-507 VKYFANKEEVEKLVA
+507 VKYFANKEEVEKQVA
-522 KDTNELESKLV
+522 NNTKELETKLV
-533 AQQNIIED
+533 EQQKTIEE
-541 YKNRVKEFKD
+541 YKDRMKEVKD
-551 LADGYKLNSQKL
+551 LAEGYK
-563 TEQSEALRE
+563 
-572 DLSRARNDLSQ
+572 
-583 MAEKTKS
+583 
-590 LVVTTENQTESK
+590 
-602 RDFTSKKM
+602 
-610 ATIIAVS
+610 
-617 AMACGTILGSS
+617 
-628 YFISHNHQEAQA
+628 
-640 QTETSI
+640 
-646 SRVENSLGANTASTS
+646 
-661 TTDNNY
+661 
-667 EATPT
+667 
-672 TEFKVGEDVVI
+672 
-683 SIDGK
+683 
-688 TTKAE
+688 
-693 VLSIDGDKAV
+693 
-703 VKAPDGNQ
+703 
-711 YKIQAHLT
+711 
-719 EKN
+719 

>member
-18 VPVVVLSLKPQL
+18 VPVVALSLKPQL
-30 LEVYQKEE
+30 LEAYQKEE

-67 VVIEDVQK
+67 MVIEDVQK
-75 LSSEEFPDEEDAILD
+75 LNSEGVIDEGDAILD

-101 LNYVVDLPE
+101 LNYVADLPE

-123 DSNGQLLVIPDD
+123 DSSGQLLVIPDD

-140 REVEE
+140 SEVEE
-145 ATDFYSAVDQLEVAT
+145 ATDFYSAVEQLEVAT
-160 KGLERIAETFNSS
+160 NGLERIAETFNSS
-173 DAVEFEAVAE
+173 EEVEFEAVAE
-183 AETEAVPDEEEA
+183 DVPDEKEA
-195 LFEDNDEATEAGNQ
+195 LFVDDNKPTEAENQ
-209 EASIEETQTETYQQ
+209 EVSIEETQIQTETYQQ

-234 DKENYVYEAEKIE
+234 DKENYVYEAEKIT
-247 SESDVP
+247 SASDVP
-253 KNLDADL
+253 KNLDADF
-260 LEKDF
+260 LEKNF

-270 NKFQP
+270 DKFQP
-275 VVLDEVSDPVD
+275 VVLDEINDPVD
-286 LNEEMRSIAE
+286 LNEEMLSIPE

-329 LLLKGKQ
+329 LILKGKQ

-343 RIEEATSLSGQN
+343 RIEEATSLNGQN

-396 YLEAELKKLEQRYDA
+396 YLDAELKKLEQRYDA

-421 DEFRK
+421 DEYRK

-447 LKQNQEAK
+447 LKQSQEAK

-475 EVQEKTLEIV
+475 DVQEKTLEIV
-485 EKTKAENE
+485 EKTKSENE

-507 VKYFANKEEVEKLVA
+507 VKYFANKEEVEKQVA
-522 KDTNELESKLV
+522 NNTKELETKLV
-533 AQQNIIED
+533 EQQKTIEE
-541 YKNRVKEFKD
+541 YKDRMKEVKD
-551 LADGYKLNSQKL
+551 LAEGYRSNSEKLA
-563 TEQSEALRE
+563 EQSEALRE
-572 DLSRARNDLSQ
+572 DLSRSRSDLAQ

-590 LVVTTENQTESK
+590 LAVATENQSSSK

-610 ATIIAVS
+610 ATIISVA

-628 YFISHNHQEAQA
+628 YFISHNNQQAQA
-640 QTETSI
+640 QTQTSI
-646 SRVENSLGANTASTS
+646 SRVENSIGTNTNSASTNS
-661 TTDNNY
+661 SY

-672 TEFKVGEDVVI
+672 TEFKVGKDVVI

-693 VLSIDGDKAV
+693 VISIDGEKAV
-703 VKAPDGNQ
+703 VKTPDGNQ
-711 YKIQAHLT
+711 YKIQAHLSD
-719 EKN
+719 NN

>member
-18 VPVVVLSLKPQL
+18 VPVVALSLKPQL
-30 LEVYQKEE
+30 LEVYKKEE

-67 VVIEDVQK
+67 MVIEDVQK
-75 LSSEEFPDEEDAILD
+75 LNSEGVIDEDDAILD

-101 LNYVVDLPE
+101 LNYVADLPE

-123 DSNGQLLVIPDD
+123 DSSGQLLVIPDD
-135 PNMFE
+135 PNVFE
-140 REVEE
+140 SEVEE
-145 ATDFYSAVDQLEVAT
+145 ATDFYSAVEQLEVAT
-160 KGLERIAETFNSS
+160 NGLERIAETFNSS
-173 DAVEFEAVAE
+173 EEVEFEAVAE
-183 AETEAVPDEEEA
+183 NVPDEKEA
-195 LFEDNDEATEAGNQ
+195 LFVDDNKPTEAENQ
-209 EASIEETQTETYQQ
+209 EVSIEETQIQTETYQQ

-234 DKENYVYEAEKIE
+234 DKENYVYEAEKIT

-253 KNLDADL
+253 KNLDADF
-260 LEKDF
+260 LEKNF

-270 NKFQP
+270 DKFQP
-275 VVLDEVSDPVD
+275 VVLDEINDPVD
-286 LNEEMRSIAE
+286 LNEEMLSIPE

-329 LLLKGKQ
+329 LILKGKQ

-343 RIEEATSLSGQN
+343 RIEEATSLNGQN

-383 SIIRKDY
+383 NIIRKDY

-396 YLEAELKKLEQRYDA
+396 YLDAELKKLEQRYDA

-421 DEFRK
+421 DEYRK

-447 LKQNQEAK
+447 LKQSQEAK

-475 EVQEKTLEIV
+475 DVQEKTLEIV
-485 EKTKAENE
+485 EKTKSENE

-507 VKYFANKEEVEKLVA
+507 VKYFANKEEVEKQVA
-522 KDTNELESKLV
+522 NNTKELETKLV
-533 AQQNIIED
+533 EQQKTIEE
-541 YKNRVKEFKD
+541 YKDRMKEVKD
-551 LADGYKLNSQKL
+551 LAEGYKLNSEKL
-563 TEQSEALRE
+563 AEQSEALRE
-572 DLSRARNDLSQ
+572 DLSRSRSDLAQ

-590 LVVTTENQTESK
+590 LAVATENQSSSK

-610 ATIIAVS
+610 ATIISVA

-628 YFISHNHQEAQA
+628 YFISHNNQQAQA
-640 QTETSI
+640 QTQTSI
-646 SRVENSLGANTASTS
+646 SRVENSIGTNTNSASTNS
-661 TTDNNY
+661 SY

>member
-18 VPVVVLSLKPQL
+18 VPVVALSLKPQL
-30 LEVYQKEE
+30 LEVYKKEE

-67 VVIEDVQK
+67 MVIEDVQK
-75 LSSEEFPDEEDAILD
+75 LNSEGVIDEDDAILD

-101 LNYVVDLPE
+101 LNYVADLPE

-123 DSNGQLLVIPDD
+123 DSSGQLLVIPDD
-135 PNMFE
+135 PNVFE
-140 REVEE
+140 SEVEE
-145 ATDFYSAVDQLEVAT
+145 ATDFYSAVEQLEVAT
-160 KGLERIAETFNSS
+160 NGLERIAETFNSS
-173 DAVEFEAVAE
+173 EEVEFEAVAE
-183 AETEAVPDEEEA
+183 NVPDEKEA
-195 LFEDNDEATEAGNQ
+195 LFVDDNKPTEAENQ
-209 EASIEETQTETYQQ
+209 EVSIEETQIQTETYQQ

-234 DKENYVYEAEKIE
+234 DKENYVYEAEKIT

-253 KNLDADL
+253 KNLDADF
-260 LEKDF
+260 LEKNF

-270 NKFQP
+270 DKFQP
-275 VVLDEVSDPVD
+275 VVLDEINDPVD
-286 LNEEMRSIAE
+286 LNEEMLSIPE

-310 RISIANNKINSE
+310 RIFIANNKINSE

-329 LLLKGKQ
+329 LILKGKQ

-343 RIEEATSLSGQN
+343 RIEEATSLNGQN

-383 SIIRKDY
+383 NIIRKDY

-396 YLEAELKKLEQRYDA
+396 YLDAELKKLEQRYDA

-421 DEFRK
+421 DEYRK

-447 LKQNQEAK
+447 LKQSQEAK

-475 EVQEKTLEIV
+475 DVQEKTLEIV
-485 EKTKAENE
+485 EKTKSENE

-507 VKYFANKEEVEKLVA
+507 VKYFANKEEVEKQVA
-522 KDTNELESKLV
+522 NNTKELETKLV
-533 AQQNIIED
+533 EQQKTIEE
-541 YKNRVKEFKD
+541 YKDRMKEVKD
-551 LADGYKLNSQKL
+551 LAEGYKLNSEKL
-563 TEQSEALRE
+563 AEQSEALRE
-572 DLSRARNDLSQ
+572 DLSRSRSDLAQ

-590 LVVTTENQTESK
+590 LAVATENQSSSK

-610 ATIIAVS
+610 ATIISVA

-628 YFISHNHQEAQA
+628 YFISHNNQQAQA
-640 QTETSI
+640 QTQTSI
-646 SRVENSLGANTASTS
+646 SRVENSIGTNTNSASTNS
-661 TTDNNY
+661 SY

-672 TEFKVGEDVVI
+672 TEFKVGKDVVI

-693 VLSIDGDKAV
+693 VISIDGEKAV
-703 VKAPDGNQ
+703 VKTPDGNQ
-711 YKIQAHLT
+711 YKIQAHLSD
-719 EKN
+719 NN

>member
-18 VPVVVLSLKPQL
+18 VPVVALSLKPQL
-30 LEVYQKEE
+30 LEVYKKEE

-67 VVIEDVQK
+67 MVIEDVQK
-75 LSSEEFPDEEDAILD
+75 LNSEGVIDEDDAILD

-101 LNYVVDLPE
+101 LNYVADLPE

-123 DSNGQLLVIPDD
+123 DSSGQLLVIPDD
-135 PNMFE
+135 PNVFE
-140 REVEE
+140 SEVEE
-145 ATDFYSAVDQLEVAT
+145 ATDFYSAVEQLEVAT
-160 KGLERIAETFNSS
+160 NGLERIAETFNSS
-173 DAVEFEAVAE
+173 EEVEFEAVAE
-183 AETEAVPDEEEA
+183 NVPDEKEA
-195 LFEDNDEATEAGNQ
+195 LFVDDNKPTEAENQ
-209 EASIEETQTETYQQ
+209 EVSIEETQIQTETYQQ

-234 DKENYVYEAEKIE
+234 DKENYVYEAEKIT

-253 KNLDADL
+253 KNLDADF
-260 LEKDF
+260 LEKNF

-270 NKFQP
+270 DKFQP
-275 VVLDEVSDPVD
+275 VVLDEINDPVD
-286 LNEEMRSIAE
+286 LNEEMLSIPE

-329 LLLKGKQ
+329 LILKGKQ

-343 RIEEATSLSGQN
+343 RIEEATSLNGQN

-383 SIIRKDY
+383 NIIRKDY

-396 YLEAELKKLEQRYDA
+396 YLDAELKKLEQRYDA

-421 DEFRK
+421 DEYRK

-447 LKQNQEAK
+447 LKQSQEAK

-462 INSLKPEIEKSLT
+462 INSLKPEIENSLT
-475 EVQEKTLEIV
+475 DVQEKTLEIV
-485 EKTKAENE
+485 EKTKSENE
-493 AEFHDTKEKTTDVV
+493 AEFHDTKEKITDVV
-507 VKYFANKEEVEKLVA
+507 VKYFANKEEVEKQVA
-522 KDTNELESKLV
+522 NNTKELETKLV
-533 AQQNIIED
+533 EQQKTIEE
-541 YKNRVKEFKD
+541 YKDRMKEVKD
-551 LADGYKLNSQKL
+551 LAEGYRSNSEKLA
-563 TEQSEALRE
+563 EQSEALRE
-572 DLSRARNDLSQ
+572 DLSRSRSDLTQ

-590 LVVTTENQTESK
+590 LAVATENQSSSK

-610 ATIIAVS
+610 ATIISVA

-628 YFISHNHQEAQA
+628 YFISHNNQQAQA
-640 QTETSI
+640 QTQTSI
-646 SRVENSLGANTASTS
+646 SRVENSIGTNTNSASTNS
-661 TTDNNY
+661 SY

-672 TEFKVGEDVVI
+672 TEFKVGKDVVI

-693 VLSIDGDKAV
+693 VISIDGEKAV
-703 VKAPDGNQ
+703 VKTPDGNQ
-711 YKIQAHLT
+711 YKIQAHLSD
-719 EKN
+719 NN